1 VRALASITAVF
12 AVGLTAALP
21 SFCGAQADSTR
32 ARAPQLTNQIRT
44 GDFDVMMERR
54 EIRVL
59 VPYSRTLYFNDKGR
73 VSGLSAENVHDFE
86 VYLNKK
92 YRKKLRSR
100 PITVVLIPTSRAELM
115 RNLVHG
121 LGDIAAGNLTETPE
135 RSRHVDFFA
144 PADFRAVSEIVVTS
158 KEAGTIATVDELAGK
173 SVYVRK
179 SSSYYASLDSLNRRF
194 AAENKTPIKI
204 VTVDDDLEDE
214 DIMEMVDA
222 GVIATTIIDDWKAR
236 MWAKALPG
244 IVLNPGAAV
253 RTGAHVG
260 WAFRK
265 NSPLL
270 AAEIAA
276 FYQSHKAAGTFSY
289 RLAQYEKKARKLRDP
304 TGREDWKRFSETVA
318 LFDKYGEQYGFDPLM
333 LAAQGFQESGLNQ
346 GARGPTGAVGIM
358 QVMPATGA
366 SLKVGDI
373 TVTEPNI
380 HAGTKYMNELLTRY
394 FGGAHF
400 DEKNRTLFA
409 FAGYNAGPNRIA
421 KLRDQAAA
429 RGLDPNVWF
438 DNVEII
444 VSEKIGRE
452 TTTYVR
458 NILKYYV
465 SYKLTIERQK
475 ESQRAKEAM
484 KPAGAKR

>member
-1 VRALASITAVF
+1 MLRPLHIMAVLAITV
-12 AVGLTAALP
+12 AALP
-21 SFCGAQADSTR
+21 FVCRAQANS
-32 ARAPQLTNQIRT
+32 ASAPVAPQLTNELRT
-44 GDFDVMMERR
+44 GDFDAMLERR
-54 EIRVL
+54 QIRVL

-73 VSGLSAENVHDFE
+73 ESGLSAENVRDFE
-86 VYLNKK
+86 IYLNKK
-92 YRKKLRSR
+92 YRKQLKNR
-100 PITVVLIPTSRAELM
+100 PITIVLIPTSRADLI

-135 RSRHVDFFA
+135 RTLHVDFFA
-144 PADFRAVSEIVVTS
+144 PADFRSVSEIVVTS
-158 KEAGTIATVDELAGK
+158 KQAGPVASDDALSGM

-194 AAENKTPIKI
+194 SAAGQPPVKI
-204 VTVDDDLEDE
+204 VAVDEDLEDE

-222 GVIATTIIDDWKAR
+222 GVIDATIVDDWKAR
-236 MWAKALPG
+236 MWARALPHL
-244 IVLNPGAAV
+244 VLNPGAAV
-253 RTGAHVG
+253 RTGAHAG

-276 FYQSHKAAGTFSY
+276 FYQSHKSVGTFNY
-289 RLAQYEKKARKLRDP
+289 RLAQYEKKAKKLRDP
-304 TGREDWKRFSETVA
+304 TGREDWKHFADTIA
-318 LFDKYGEQYGFDPLM
+318 LFEKYGQQYGFDPLM

-346 GARGPTGAVGIM
+346 SARGPTGAVGIM
-358 QVMPATGA
+358 QVMPATGK

-380 HAGTKYMNELLTRY
+380 HAGTKYMSELLTTY
-394 FGGAHF
+394 FEGAHF

-421 KLRDQAAA
+421 KLRNVAAT

-465 SYKLTIERQK
+465 SYKLTLEREQ
-475 ESQRAKEAM
+475 ESKRAREAM
-484 KPAGAKR
+484 KPGH